1 MRQPTTIIFDL
12 DGTLVDSAP
21 DIHCA
26 LNAVLEQNTLP
37 CLDLEAV
44 KLMIGGGP
52 EVLVRRALDK
62 PGLVRTA
69 AEIGRLTVSF
79 QHAYHEQGNTL
90 SALFPGALRCLEQL
104 ASQDIPVGLCSNK
117 PQQLCQQLL
126 ADLRIEHL
134 FAAVQGSGS
143 GLPPKPHPAAL
154 LATLRRLDASAD
166 SALYVGDSATDVE
179 TARRAGVPVALVKGG
194 YTAAPA
200 DTLGADR
207 VVAGLADI
215 PSIWQ

>member
-1 MRQPTTIIFDL
+1 LQSPTAIIFDL
-12 DGTLVDSAP
+12 DGTLVDSVP
-21 DIHCA
+21 DIQCA
-26 LNAVLEQNTLP
+26 LNAVLEQNALP
-37 CLDLEAV
+37 CLEIEAV

-52 EVLVRRALDK
+52 EILIRRALDK
-62 PGLVRTA
+62 LGFVRTPD
-69 AEIGRLTVSF
+69 EIGHLTMSF

-90 SALFPGALRCLEQL
+90 SALFPGALRCLEQVT
-104 ASQDIPVGLCSNK
+104 SQDIPIGLCSNK
-117 PQQLCQQLL
+117 PEQLCQQLL
-126 ADLRIEHL
+126 ADLGIEHL

-154 LATLRRLDASAD
+154 LATLRRLDATAN

-179 TARRAGVPVALVKGG
+179 TAGRAGVPVALVRGG
-194 YTAAPA
+194 YTATPA
-200 DTLGADR
+200 DSLGANW